1 MCSCFYV
8 FLNQIIPFH
17 LFYHSRQIKTQHLS
31 VFTARISTFT
41 ILQPSSVTHTAA
53 RKNASAQA
61 PSSPPSKAGAA
72 GRLSSRRGW
81 GCWLIQFQK
90 RGISNCPGKPE
101 FRQRSQNSSRSDLRL
116 LRSSDRLLRAAE
128 FRQAGAVRNI
138 IVFSYGAGNTPQ
150 PSGRRKT
157 GPRRPN
163 EREGTGADAV
173 LLALANR

>member
-81 GCWLIQFQK
+81 GCWLIHTKK
-90 RGISNCPGKPE
+90 RRIFLTVPGNQNYAAISSLSDE
-101 FRQRSQNSSRSDLRL
+101 RS
-116 LRSSDRLLRAAE
+116 
-128 FRQAGAVRNI
+128 
-138 IVFSYGAGNTPQ
+138 
-150 PSGRRKT
+150 RRKSLREEFWLRWQNF
-157 GPRRPN
+157 GSPGQLEIPRF
-163 EREGTGADAV
+163 
-173 LLALANR
+173 